1 VCLWNGFLGLLLL
14 AFCANGTWAHAQDDF
29 AAPRKTNFVEPQQ
42 KQSPQV
48 LVLKSGRVFK
58 GHIVPRGNGY
68 DVDQANGRIFISS
81 EQVWLLAK
89 SIPDAHE
96 TMRESFSTLTPDV
109 HMQIAAWCSNN
120 QLWGT
125 ARRELLDALHK
136 DPYRQDA
143 RRMLANVV
151 RQQEAKNRP
160 AESAGSKA
168 IREVI
173 AAKTAFSRRSL
184 GGLPKELARNF
195 THQIQPLLSNK
206 CSQCHQSDSGRGFVF
221 ESIRK
226 GTNRT
231 ITERNLRAVLS
242 QMESSTTSRGDF
254 LSVARSKH
262 GQMSSAPF
270 SGRLGDI
277 QRDRLSIW
285 LEQTS
290 LEKGFSSA
298 RTLASA
304 EGDSGITL
312 VRHQSQP
319 NDDSTI
325 MPDRGPHEDSRS
337 IETINAELL
346 ADAKRRNRED
356 KFDPEIFN
364 QRYRLRG
371 ASVDADFE
379 SSNRRSP

>member
-1 VCLWNGFLGLLLL
+1 MC
-14 AFCANGTWAHAQDDF
+14 AHAQDDF
-29 AAPRKTNFVEPQQ
+29 APETNFFEPQQ

-68 DVDQANGRIFISS
+68 NIDQANGKIFISS
-81 EQVWLLAK
+81 EQVWLLAE
-89 SIPDAHE
+89 SMPDAHE
-96 TMRESFSTLTPDV
+96 TMRDSFPTLTPDI
-109 HMQIAAWCSNN
+109 HIQIASWCSDN

-143 RRMLANVV
+143 RQMLAKVI
-151 RQQEAKNRP
+151 RQQETQNRP
-160 AESAGSKA
+160 AESPDYKA

-173 AAKTAFSRRSL
+173 AAKTALSRRSL

-206 CSQCHQSDSGRGFVF
+206 CRQCHQPNSGRAFVI
-221 ESIRK
+221 ESTRK
-226 GTNRT
+226 GSTRT
-231 ITERNLRAVLS
+231 IAERNLRAILS
-242 QMESSTTSRGDF
+242 QLEPSTTSNGNF
-254 LSVARSKH
+254 LSMATTKH
-262 GQMSSAPF
+262 GQMSSAAF
-270 SGRLGDI
+270 SGRMGNA
-277 QRDRLSIW
+277 QRDRLAAW
-285 LEQTS
+285 LEQIS
-290 LEKGFSSA
+290 LEKGLVSA
-298 RTLASA
+298 RPLATA
-304 EGDSGITL
+304 DEEPGITQVEKLRRDLL
-312 VRHQSQP
+312 VMP
-319 NDDSTI
+319 AGFTA
-325 MPDRGPHEDSRS
+325 PDRAPHEDTRS
-337 IETINAELL
+337 IEAIDAELL

-379 SSNRRSP
+379 